1 MTTATLPSRT
11 SSQQYTVC
19 LNDDGSATCTCV
31 AGSFNKPCWHVKL
44 LRAEAERRNA
54 GELETLNAQIDAM
67 GERISEYGHVM
78 PVAAFSA
85 LQRRYWTARERRAEL
100 IDIPLLG

>member
-1 MTTATLPSRT
+1 
-11 SSQQYTVC
+11 
-19 LNDDGSATCTCV
+19 
-31 AGSFNKPCWHVKL
+31 
-44 LRAEAERRNA
+44 
-54 GELETLNAQIDAM
+54 
-67 GERISEYGHVM
+67 M